1 MFAGGVISHIDNLD
15 VPEVLI
21 GEILKCGF
29 RTSSLTPT
37 CADAQ
42 VFFAQ
47 NPAPALL
54 LRQLLV
60 YPAKNPSL
68 ANGVVMLFG
77 LFRWLFRMMFR
88 VRLTGNTDALWQQKV
103 LITPNHVSFID
114 GILVAL
120 FLPVRPVFAV
130 YSSISQKWFMRLL
143 APLIDFVP
151 LDPSKPMSI
160 KHLVRLIEQGRPVVI
175 FPEGRISVTGS
186 LMKIYDGAAFVAAK
200 SQATIV
206 PLRIE
211 GAELTFSSRLKGLVK
226 RRLFPRIQLHLLPP
240 TSISMPDAPRA
251 RDRRKI
257 AGEMLHQ
264 IMMEARMAVR
274 PRETLY
280 ESLLAAQSRF
290 GAKKLCV
297 EDINFQPDS
306 YRKLLTKTLFVA
318 RILEKYSVRG
328 EKIGLMLPNAGISA
342 AVIFGAIARGRIPA
356 MMNYTAG
363 VKGLSSAIT
372 AAQLNTIFTS
382 RTFLEKGK
390 LWHLPEQLT
399 QVRWVFLEDL
409 KGDVTGRDK
418 LWIFSRLLMP
428 RLAQVPQSPEDP
440 AMVLFTSGSEGN
452 PKGVV
457 HSHKSLLAN
466 VEQIKTIADFTAR
479 DRFMSALP
487 LFHSFGLTVGL
498 FTPLLTGAEVF
509 LYPSPLHYRIVP
521 ELVYDRNCT
530 VLFGTST
537 FLSHYARFA
546 NPYDFYK
553 VRYVVAGAEKLQEST
568 KQLWQD
574 KFGLRILEGYGVTEC
589 APVVS
594 INVPMAAKP
603 GTVGRILP
611 GMDARLLAVPGIEQ
625 GGRLQLK
632 GPNVMNGYLRVEAPG
647 VLEAPTAENV
657 NGELETGWYDTG
669 DIVTFDEQGFVQIQ
683 GRAKRFAKIAG
694 EMVSLEMVE
703 QLAMAVC
710 ADKLHATV
718 VKQDASKGEALVL
731 FTTDTEMTRDKLL
744 LQARSTGV
752 PELAVPR
759 DIRLLK
765 QLPVL
770 GSGKPDFVTLKGMVD
785 SDGTT

>member
-1 MFAGGVISHIDNLD
+1 
-15 VPEVLI
+15 
-21 GEILKCGF
+21 
-29 RTSSLTPT
+29 
-37 CADAQ
+37 
-42 VFFAQ
+42 
-47 NPAPALL
+47 
-54 LRQLLV
+54 
-60 YPAKNPSL
+60 
-68 ANGVVMLFG
+68 MLFG
-77 LFRWLFRMMFR
+77 FFRTLFRVLFRIR
-88 VRLTGNTDALWQQKV
+88 VTGDTQALYSERV
-103 LITPNHVSFID
+103 LITPNHVSFLD
-114 GILVAL
+114 GVLLAL

-130 YSSISQKWFMRLL
+130 YSSISEKWYMRWLR
-143 APLIDFVP
+143 PLIDFVP
-151 LDPSKPMSI
+151 LDPTKPMMI
-160 KHLVRLIEQGRPVVI
+160 KHLVRLIGQGRPVVI

-186 LMKIYDGAAFVAAK
+186 LMKIYDGAGFVAAK
-200 SQATIV
+200 SQATVV
-206 PLRIE
+206 PLRID
-211 GAELTFSSRLKGLVK
+211 GAELTFFSRLKGLVK
-226 RRLFPRIQLHLLPP
+226 QRLFPKITLHILPP
-240 TSISMPDAPRA
+240 TSLPMPEAPRA

-257 AGEMLHQ
+257 AREMLHQ

-280 ESLLAAQSRF
+280 ESLLSAQYRY
-290 GAKKLCV
+290 GAKKNCI
-297 EDINFQPDS
+297 EDINFTPDT
-306 YRKLLTKTLFVA
+306 YRKLLTKTLFVG
-318 RILEKYSVRG
+318 RILEKYSKQG

-342 AVIFGAIARGRIPA
+342 AVIFGAVSRRRIPA

-372 AAQLNTIFTS
+372 AAQINTVFTS
-382 RTFLEKGK
+382 RQFLDKGK

-409 KGDVTGRDK
+409 KADVTTADK
-418 LWIFSRLLMP
+418 LWIFAHLLMP
-428 RLAQVPQSPEDP
+428 RLAQVKQQPEDD
-440 AMVLFTSGSEGN
+440 AIILFTSGSEGN

-457 HSHKSLLAN
+457 HSHKSILAN
-466 VEQIKTIADFTAR
+466 VEQIKTIADFTAN

-537 FLSHYARFA
+537 FLGNYARFA
-546 NPYDFYK
+546 NPYDFFR
-553 VRYVVAGAEKLQEST
+553 VRYVVAGAEKLQDST
-568 KQLWQD
+568 RQIWQD

-611 GMDARLLAVPGIEQ
+611 GLDARLLAVPGIED

-632 GPNVMNGYLRVEAPG
+632 GPNVMNGYLRVENPG

-657 NGELETGWYDTG
+657 NGEVETGWYDTG
-669 DIVTFDEQGFVQIQ
+669 DIVRFDNQGFVQIQ

-703 QLAMAVC
+703 TLATAVS
-710 ADKLHATV
+710 AEKMHATV
-718 VKQDASKGEALVL
+718 VKSDASKGEALVL
-731 FTTDTEMTRDKLL
+731 FTTDGELKRDALL
-744 LQARSTGV
+744 RYAREHGI

-759 DIRLLK
+759 DIRYLK

-770 GSGKPDFVTLKGMVD
+770 GSGKPDFVTLKGMVEEAEQHNA
-785 SDGTT
+785 

>member
-1 MFAGGVISHIDNLD
+1 ML
-15 VPEVLI
+15 L
-21 GEILKCGF
+21 GF
-29 RTSSLTPT
+29 FR
-37 CADAQ
+37 
-42 VFFAQ
+42 F
-47 NPAPALL
+47 
-54 LRQLLV
+54 
-60 YPAKNPSL
+60 
-68 ANGVVMLFG
+68 
-77 LFRWLFRMMFR
+77 LFRVMFR
-88 VRLTGNTDALWQQKV
+88 VRVTGNAAALRQPKV

-114 GILVAL
+114 GILLAL

-130 YSSISQKWFMRLL
+130 YTSISQKWFMRSLTW
-143 APLIDFVP
+143 LIDFVP
-151 LDPSKPMSI
+151 VDPTKPMSI
-160 KHLVRLIEQGRPVVI
+160 KHLVRLVEQGRPVVI
-175 FPEGRISVTGS
+175 FPEGRISITGS

-200 SQATIV
+200 SQAVVV
-206 PLRIE
+206 PIRIE
-211 GAELTFSSRLKGLVK
+211 GAELTFASRLKGLVK
-226 RRLFPRIQLHLLPP
+226 RRFFPQIQLHILPP
-240 TSISMPDAPRA
+240 TSLPMPVAPRA

-280 ESLLAAQSRF
+280 EALLTAQYRY
-290 GAKKLCV
+290 GDRKPCI
-297 EDINFQPDS
+297 EDINFQPDN

-318 RILEKYSVRG
+318 RILEKYSTKG

-363 VKGLSSAIT
+363 IKGLSSAIT
-372 AAQLNTIFTS
+372 AAEIKTIFTS

-409 KGDVTGRDK
+409 KGDVTLTDK
-418 LWIFSRLLMP
+418 LWIFGHLLAP
-428 RLAQVPQSPEDP
+428 HLAQVKQQPEDA

-457 HSHKSLLAN
+457 HSHKSILAN

-537 FLSHYARFA
+537 FLGHYARFA
-546 NPYDFYK
+546 NPYDFHK
-553 VRYVVAGAEKLQEST
+553 VRYVVAGAEKLQDST
-568 KQLWQD
+568 KQIWQD

-611 GMDARLLAVPGIEQ
+611 GIDARLLAVPGIEE

-632 GPNVMNGYLRVEAPG
+632 GPNIMNGYLRVENPG
-647 VLEAPTAENV
+647 VLEQPTAENQ
-657 NGELETGWYDTG
+657 NGELEKGWYDTG
-669 DIVTFDEQGFVQIQ
+669 DIVLFDEQGYVKIQ

-703 QLAMAVC
+703 QLALTVSP
-710 ADKLHATV
+710 DKLHATV
-718 VKQDASKGEALVL
+718 IKQDASKGEALVL
-731 FTTDTEMTRDKLL
+731 FTTDAELTRDKLQQ
-744 LQARSTGV
+744 QARASGI

-759 DIRLLK
+759 DIRCLK

-770 GSGKPDFVTLKGMVD
+770 GSGKPDFVALKERVD
-785 SDGTT
+785 QVEKPNE

>member
-1 MFAGGVISHIDNLD
+1 MVI
-15 VPEVLI
+15 
-21 GEILKCGF
+21 GF
-29 RTSSLTPT
+29 
-37 CADAQ
+37 
-42 VFFAQ
+42 F
-47 NPAPALL
+47 
-54 LRQLLV
+54 RQLFKVL
-60 YPAKNPSL
+60 
-68 ANGVVMLFG
+68 
-77 LFRWLFRMMFR
+77 FR
-88 VRLTGNTDALWQQKV
+88 VRMTGDTAALSQSKV

-114 GILVAL
+114 GILLAL

-130 YSSISQKWFMRLL
+130 YSSISQKWFMRWL

-151 LDPSKPMSI
+151 LDPTKPMSI

-175 FPEGRISVTGS
+175 FPEGRISVSGS

-200 SQATIV
+200 SGATIIPV
-206 PLRIE
+206 RIE
-211 GAELTFSSRLKGLVK
+211 GAELTYFSRLKGLVK
-226 RRLFPRIQLHLLPP
+226 QRLFPQIRLHLLPP
-240 TSISMPDAPRA
+240 TRIDMPDAPRA
-251 RDRRKI
+251 RDRRKM

-274 PRETLY
+274 PRETLF
-280 ESLLAAQSRF
+280 ESLISAQYRY
-290 GAKKLCV
+290 GAKKPCV

-306 YRKLLTKTLFVA
+306 YHKLMTKTLFVA
-318 RILEKYSVRG
+318 RILDKYTQKG
-328 EKIGLMLPNAGISA
+328 ERIGLMLPNAGISA

-372 AAQLNTIFTS
+372 AAELKTIFTS
-382 RTFLEKGK
+382 RTFLDKGK
-390 LWHLPEQLT
+390 LWHLTEQLT

-409 KGDVTGRDK
+409 KGDVTTQDK

-428 RLAQVPQSPEDP
+428 RLAQVEQKPEDP
-440 AMVLFTSGSEGN
+440 AIILFTSGSEGN

-457 HSHKSLLAN
+457 HSHKSILAN
-466 VEQIKTIADFTAR
+466 VEQIKTIADFTAN

-498 FTPLLTGAEVF
+498 FTPLLTGAQVF

-537 FLSHYARFA
+537 FLGHYARFA
-546 NPYDFYK
+546 NPYDFYRL
-553 VRYVVAGAEKLQEST
+553 RYVVAGAEKLQQST
-568 KQLWQD
+568 KELWQD

-611 GMDARLLAVPGIEQ
+611 GMDARLLAIPGIEK

-632 GPNVMNGYLRVEAPG
+632 GPNIMTGYLRVENPG
-647 VLEAPTAENV
+647 VLEKPSAENQH
-657 NGELETGWYDTG
+657 GEREEGWYDTG
-669 DIVTFDEQGFVQIQ
+669 DIVAFDEQGFVQIQ

-703 QLAMAVC
+703 QVALAVSPEKM
-710 ADKLHATV
+710 HATA
-718 VKQDASKGEALVL
+718 VKTDASKGEALVL
-731 FTTDTEMTRDKLL
+731 FTTDNELTRDKLL
-744 LQARSTGV
+744 QYARAHGV

-759 DIRLLK
+759 DIRWLK
-765 QLPVL
+765 QLPLL
-770 GSGKPDFVTLKGMVD
+770 GSGKPDFVTLKGMVEEAEQHKE
-785 SDGTT
+785 

>member
-1 MFAGGVISHIDNLD
+1 
-15 VPEVLI
+15 
-21 GEILKCGF
+21 
-29 RTSSLTPT
+29 
-37 CADAQ
+37 
-42 VFFAQ
+42 
-47 NPAPALL
+47 
-54 LRQLLV
+54 
-60 YPAKNPSL
+60 
-68 ANGVVMLFG
+68 MLFG
-77 LFRWLFRMMFR
+77 FFRTLFRILFR
-88 VRLTGNTDALWQQKV
+88 VRLTGDTQALHAGRV

-114 GILVAL
+114 GILLAL

-130 YSSISQKWFMRLL
+130 YTSVSKQWYMRWLTS
-143 APLIDFVP
+143 LIDFVP
-151 LDPSKPMSI
+151 LDPTKPMMI
-160 KHLVRLIEQGRPVVI
+160 KNLVRLIEQGRPVVI
-175 FPEGRISVTGS
+175 FPEGRISITGS
-186 LMKIYDGAAFVAAK
+186 LMKIYDGAGFVAAK
-200 SQATIV
+200 SGATVV
-206 PLRIE
+206 PVRIE
-211 GAELTFSSRLKGLVK
+211 GAELTFFSRLKGLVK
-226 RRLFPRIQLHLLPP
+226 QRLFPRITLHLLPP
-240 TSISMPDAPRA
+240 TTLPMPDAPRA

-264 IMMEARMAVR
+264 VMMEARMAVR

-280 ESLLAAQSRF
+280 ESLLSAMYRY
-290 GAKKLCV
+290 GAKKHCID
-297 EDINFQPDS
+297 DINFAPDS
-306 YRKLLTKTLFVA
+306 YHKLLTKTLFVG
-318 RILEKYSVRG
+318 RILEKYSKQG
-328 EKIGLMLPNAGISA
+328 EKIGLLLPNAGISA
-342 AVIFGAIARGRIPA
+342 AVIFGAVSRGRIPA
-356 MMNYTAG
+356 MLNYTAG
-363 VKGLSSAIT
+363 VKGLSSAFT
-372 AAQLNTIFTS
+372 AAQINTVFTS
-382 RTFLEKGK
+382 RTFLDKGK

-409 KGDVTGRDK
+409 KAEVTAGDK
-418 LWIFSRLLMP
+418 LWIFAHLLMP
-428 RLAQVPQSPEDP
+428 HLAQVKQQPED
-440 AMVLFTSGSEGN
+440 AAVILFTSGSEGN

-521 ELVYDRNCT
+521 ELTYDRNCT
-530 VLFGTST
+530 VIFGTST
-537 FLSHYARFA
+537 FLDNYARFA
-546 NPYDFYK
+546 NPYDFHR

-568 KQLWQD
+568 RQLWQD

-611 GMDARLLAVPGIEQ
+611 GMDARLLAVPGIEE

-632 GPNVMNGYLRVEAPG
+632 GPNVMNGYLRVENPG
-647 VLEAPTAENV
+647 VLEAPTAENI
-657 NGELETGWYDTG
+657 NGEVETGWYDTG
-669 DIVTFDEQGFVQIQ
+669 DIVRFDEQGYVQIQ

-703 QLAMAVC
+703 QLALAVS
-710 ADKLHATV
+710 ADKMHATA
-718 VKQDASKGEALVL
+718 VKTDASKGEALVL
-731 FTTDTEMTRDKLL
+731 FTTDSELKREQL
-744 LQARSTGV
+744 LQKAREHGI

-759 DIRLLK
+759 DIRYLK

-785 SDGTT
+785 QAEPHNE